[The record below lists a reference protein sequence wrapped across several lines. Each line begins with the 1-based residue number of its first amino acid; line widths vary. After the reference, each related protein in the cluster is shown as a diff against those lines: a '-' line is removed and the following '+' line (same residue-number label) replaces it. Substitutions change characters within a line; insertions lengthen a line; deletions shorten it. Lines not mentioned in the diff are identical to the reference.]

1 MLDELL
7 GRASLKERIDELE
20 EERDSLKARYEAES
34 ERRADAATAKQE
46 AEAAVNRLEDRI
58 AQLEGELERLEDDDA
73 ATTGLEYTRQETL
86 RGGRLEEVLDR
97 LESVRTEPEGALT
110 AVVSAEDDL
119 GSAGQRE
126 RHGPQFDS
134 DLAAVLGERTVL
146 VDEAAPCLLCVDD
159 AGLVSVVLE
168 PPVLPGELGS
178 SAGGRSDTR
187 NSNRNANASANA
199 NANASASASASA
211 TRANNFESGWR
222 DRFTLER
229 EWFLPTGRSVLAL
242 VRTDLFAVGVYDG
255 DERVAYRGFESDV
268 KGSHSKGGFSQARF
282 ERIRDGQI
290 DDHLDDCRDA
300 LADVLAD
307 EPDARLFLTGQRG
320 VIETL
325 ADESELEPDA
335 TAAVD
340 ATGDPKDA
348 LEDAYGSFWTT
359 ELSVL

>member
-20 EERDSLKARYEAES
+20 EERDNLEARYEAES
-34 ERRADAATAKQE
+34 ERRADAATARQE
-46 AEAAVNRLEDRI
+46 AEAEVNRLEDRI

-110 AVVSAEDDL
+110 AVVSGEDDL
-119 GSAGQRE
+119 RSTGQRE

-168 PPVLPGELGS
+168 PPVLPAEFGS
-178 SAGGRSDTR
+178 GAGGRNSTR
-187 NSNRNANASANA
+187 NSNSNNNANAST
-199 NANASASASASA
+199 SAA
-211 TRANNFESGWR
+211 TTGDFESGWR
-222 DRFTLER
+222 DHFALER

-242 VRTDLFAVGVYDG
+242 VRTDLFAVGIYDG
-255 DERVAYRGFESDV
+255 DERVAYRGFESEV

-300 LADVLAD
+300 LADILAD
-307 EPDARLFLTGQRG
+307 EPNARLFLTGQRG

-325 ADESELEPDA
+325 AEESQFEPDA

-359 ELSVL
+359 ELSML